1 MSLALFRLDSSDCPV
16 SRSIRLRY
24 LIVIIMETAEL
35 ILKFIIPLGIFNV
48 WLVRHNKPTP
58 YRGGSA
64 TNLKEEFSAYGL
76 SELTFYV
83 IGVFK
88 LTAALLILLSVFFT
102 PFLAP
107 GAFIMSALMLGAVL
121 MHAKVGDPLIRY
133 LPASAMLFMSLL
145 LLV

>member
-1 MSLALFRLDSSDCPV
+1 
-16 SRSIRLRY
+16 
-24 LIVIIMETAEL
+24 METAEL

-48 WLVRHNKPTP
+48 WLVRYNKPTP